1 MDIHLSE
8 EARRYI
14 EAQLAAGR
22 YRTPGE
28 LIADL
33 VRRQQ
38 PQDADECRLWERQK
52 QALRGLLD
60 ELAQLPPAALSDGL
74 TNRDHDRI
82 LYGGE
87 A

>member
-1 MDIHLSE
+1 MEISLSE
-8 EARRYI
+8 EVCRYI

-22 YRTPGE
+22 YRTPAE
-28 LIADL
+28 LIAEL
-33 VRRQQ
+33 VRQQ
-38 PQDADECRLWERQK
+38 QAQETGDCRLWERQK

-60 ELAQLPPAALSDGL
+60 ELAQLPSVPPADSL

-82 LYGGE
+82 LYGGG